1 MRKAERAGWLV
12 RVFLVA
18 LLVSTSCKP
27 VKEDRSSCPCT
38 LSVVLEGLPEYPAW
52 VYVNG
57 EWSGTARADTTL
69 SVWVERGPEA
79 RVAVFTGAPPGDD
92 GLIRVPYGSPCPPLY
107 AFIGQA
113 DCSGESGSITVQV
126 HRQFSTLHL
135 ELEGPGSW
143 GKPYWAEV
151 RGCAAGLDP
160 WRGAPLPGDF
170 HCRLAGDY
178 TDRLPRQRP
187 GDPLWLD
194 IAMADGVIRSFPL
207 GEYLLDA
214 GYDWEAPDLKD
225 IHLSV
230 NLSISEIRLA
240 WDLWSTTVLLS
251 KMI

>member
-12 RVFLVA
+12 RVFLLA

-113 DCSGESGSITVQV
+113 DCSGESGT
-126 HRQFSTLHL
+126 RQLGEAL
-135 ELEGPGSW
+135 LGRGKGMRGRPGPLEGRAASRRFPLPPG
-143 GKPYWAEV
+143 GGLYGPIAP
-151 RGCAAGLDP
+151 AAP
-160 WRGAPLPGDF
+160 WRPP
-170 HCRLAGDY
+170 
-178 TDRLPRQRP
+178 
-187 GDPLWLD
+187 
-194 IAMADGVIRSFPL
+194 V
-207 GEYLLDA
+207 A
-214 GYDWEAPDLKD
+214 GYCHGRRRHPELPAGGIPPGCGL
-225 IHLSV
+225 
-230 NLSISEIRLA
+230 
-240 WDLWSTTVLLS
+240 
-251 KMI
+251 